1 MEVPMTKQFT
11 IALLSVSL
19 RMICSAA
26 YAELLVPNSPNTLS
40 GGSHNNVGYEGG
52 SCLSI
57 SF

>member
-1 MEVPMTKQFT
+1 MTKQFM